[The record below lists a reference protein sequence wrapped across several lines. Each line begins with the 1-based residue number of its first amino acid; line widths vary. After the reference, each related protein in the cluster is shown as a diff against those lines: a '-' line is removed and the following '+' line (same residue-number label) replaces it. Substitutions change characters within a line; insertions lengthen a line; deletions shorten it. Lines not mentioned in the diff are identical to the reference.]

1 MKEKLYRILA
11 AAGGAAVSFLTGIPP
26 VLWVITDEALYWIPY
41 LIGLICGWTGVSDK
55 TPHGGLASGAA
66 FRGLMKKALI
76 LIVVL
81 LAALLDQAVSI
92 GAGVSVGAV
101 TGATCL
107 WFIAGEGISI
117 LENAVRMGVK
127 VPAALTRALESMQS
141 KDEDFHD

>member
-26 VLWVITDEALYWIPY
+26 VLWVLVAVMSLDYVT
-41 LIGLICGWTGVSDK
+41 GLICGWTGVSDK

-81 LAALLDQAVSI
+81 LAALLDQAVSM

-127 VPAALTRALESMQS
+127 VPAVLTRALESMQP
-141 KDEDFHD
+141 KDEDFRD